1 MSDPLKNAMAA
12 AKKTATSTVAG
23 SAAGVGAAAGAAA
36 AGAAAGAAA
45 AATGAAADA
54 AAAASNALAAGKA
67 ALGDLPDVKDVE
79 LLVKQSKAKAQKKI
93 TKFQEQL
100 LVKKQLAI
108 RILTMGLKSFALA
121 SIPSLKLPLIDPK
134 ILQGILIAKQLKKM
148 MKDKRKITRQ
158 LLKQNVD
165 AFTYPIS
172 SQLKLPAIPAIPTL
186 PDIPEIPEIPD
197 INIPELPE
205 LPFVIP
211 KLPQL

>member
-1 MSDPLKNAMAA
+1 MIDPLKNAMNA
-12 AKKTATSTVAG
+12 AKKTAASTVAG
-23 SAAGVGAAAGAAA
+23 SAASTAAA
-36 AGAAAGAAA
+36 ASAAAQ
-45 AATGAAADA
+45 
-54 AAAASNALAAGKA
+54 ASNALAAGKA

-79 LLVKQSKAKAQKKI
+79 LLAKQSKAKAQKKI
-93 TKFQEQL
+93 TKIQEQF

-121 SIPSLKLPLIDPK
+121 SIPSVKLPLLDPK

-172 SQLKLPAIPAIPTL
+172 PQLNLPALPAIPAIPKL

-197 INIPELPE
+197 INIPNIPE
-205 LPFVIP
+205 LPKFIP